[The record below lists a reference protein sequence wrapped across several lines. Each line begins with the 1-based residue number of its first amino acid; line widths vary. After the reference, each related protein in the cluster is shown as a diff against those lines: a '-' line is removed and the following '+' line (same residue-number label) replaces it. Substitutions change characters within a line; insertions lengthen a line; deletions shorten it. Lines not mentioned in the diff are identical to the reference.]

1 MSEAHSGDL
10 CIFAQKVK
18 PVILGRLRA
27 TTMDNIL
34 YYIRKIIPI
43 ALFRA
48 VQPPYHYI
56 LSLIGALYYRF
67 PSKEITVIG
76 VTGTKGKSTVV
87 ELINAILEADGRR
100 TAVAGTIRFKIG
112 EKSERNMYKMTM
124 PGRFFTQRFLREAVN
139 AGCDV
144 AIIEMTSQGVIQYRH
159 KGIHLDALVF
169 TNISPEH
176 IESHGSYEKY
186 IAAKLELARAL
197 EASQKRPRYMIANRD
212 DDHGTDF
219 LDSTVEYP
227 LPYGLSDLELH
238 TLNKDDISLVLQGTT
253 IRVPLIGLFNVYNTL
268 AAITCARAFGV
279 PLKTITKALTNLNP
293 IKGRVERFK
302 SPKGADRKV
311 TAVVDYAHT
320 PDSLEKL
327 YIAFEKEKKVC
338 ILGNTG
344 GGRDT
349 WKRPEMGRIADKY
362 CDRIILTNEDPYD
375 EDPKKIID
383 DMVRGIE
390 DESKLT
396 IIMDRRKAIHTALEE
411 AKDGSVVIISGKGT
425 DPYIM
430 GPHNTKTPW
439 SDAKVVQQE
448 MSALFGDTV

>member
-1 MSEAHSGDL
+1 MENFLYAIKRL
-10 CIFAQKVK
+10 IPERLFKILQK
-18 PVILGRLRA
+18 
-27 TTMDNIL
+27 
-34 YYIRKIIPI
+34 
-43 ALFRA
+43 
-48 VQPPYHYI
+48 PYHYFFAVA
-56 LSLIGALYYRF
+56 GAIYYRF

-76 VTGTKGKSTVV
+76 VTGTKGKSTTT
-87 ELINAILEADGRR
+87 ELINAIFEADGKR

-124 PGRFFTQRFLREAVN
+124 PGRFFIHRFLRDAVN

-144 AIIEMTSQGVIQYRH
+144 AIIEMTSQGVLQYRH
-159 KGIHLDALVF
+159 KFIHLDALVF
-169 TNISPEH
+169 TNLSPEH

-186 IAAKLELARAL
+186 VQAKLDIARTL

-212 DDHGTDF
+212 DDHGSDF
-219 LDSTVEYP
+219 LQMQVEHP
-227 LPYGLSDLELH
+227 LPYGLSNLELH
-238 TLNKDDISLVLQGTT
+238 TLNKDGISLVVDGTT
-253 IRVPLIGLFNVYNTL
+253 IRIPLIGLFNVYNAL
-268 AAITCARAFGV
+268 AAITCARAFGI
-279 PLKTITKALTNLNP
+279 PIKTINRALTNLEP

-302 SPKGADRKV
+302 SPKNSKKKI

-327 YIAFEKEKKVC
+327 YTAFEKESKIC

-375 EDPKKIID
+375 EDPRKIID

-390 DESKLT
+390 TESKLS
-396 IIMDRRKAIHTALEE
+396 IIMDRRKAIHTALSE
-411 AKDGSVVIISGKGT
+411 APEGSVVIISGKGT

-448 MSALFGDTV
+448 MSALFGGSE

>member
-1 MSEAHSGDL
+1 MDTFL
-10 CIFAQKVK
+10 Y
-18 PVILGRLRA
+18 RLRR
-27 TTMDNIL
+27 L
-34 YYIRKIIPI
+34 IPQS
-43 ALFRA
+43 LFRA
-48 VQPPYHYI
+48 LQPPYH
-56 LSLIGALYYRF
+56 LFLTFLGAVYYRF
-67 PSKEITVIG
+67 PSKEITIIG

-87 ELINAILEADGRR
+87 ELINAIFEADGKR

-124 PGRFFTQRFLREAVN
+124 PGRFFIHRFLRDAVN

-144 AIIEMTSQGVIQYRH
+144 AVIEMTSQGVLQYRH
-159 KGIHLDALVF
+159 KFIHLDALVF

-186 IAAKLELARAL
+186 VSAKLELARAL

-212 DDHGTDF
+212 DEQGIRF
-219 LDSTVEYP
+219 LEAKVEHT

-238 TLNKDDISLVLQGTT
+238 TLNKDDISLVIQGST
-253 IRVPLIGLFNVYNTL
+253 IRVPLLGLFNVYNSL

-279 PLKTITKALTNLNP
+279 PLKTINKALSNLSP

-302 SPKGADRKV
+302 SPKGAEKKI

-327 YIAFEKEKKVC
+327 YQAFEKDRKICV
-338 ILGNTG
+338 LGNTG

-349 WKRPEMGRIADKY
+349 WKRPEMARIAQKY

-383 DMVRGIE
+383 DMVRGID
-390 DESKLT
+390 DESKLS

-411 AKDGSVVIISGKGT
+411 ARDNDVVIISGKGT

-430 GPHNTKTPW
+430 GPNNTKMPW

-448 MSALFGDTV
+448 MTALFGEVV

>member
-1 MSEAHSGDL
+1 MENFL
-10 CIFAQKVK
+10 YTLKQLF
-18 PVILGRLRA
+18 PETILRF
-27 TTMDNIL
+27 I
-34 YYIRKIIPI
+34 
-43 ALFRA
+43 
-48 VQPPYHYI
+48 VPPYHFI
-56 LSLIGALYYRF
+56 LALLGAVIYRF

-76 VTGTKGKSTVV
+76 VTGTKGKSTTV
-87 ELINAILEADGRR
+87 ELINAIFEADGKR
-100 TAVAGTIRFKIG
+100 TAVVGTIRFKIG

-124 PGRFFTQRFLREAVN
+124 PGRFFMQRFLRDAVN

-144 AIIEMTSQGVIQYRH
+144 AIIEMTSQGVLQHRH
-159 KGIHLDALVF
+159 KFIHLDALVF
-169 TNISPEH
+169 TNLSPEH

-186 IAAKLELARAL
+186 IAAKLQLARGL
-197 EASQKRPRYMIANRD
+197 EASQKRPRYIIANKD
-212 DDHGTDF
+212 DDHGAAF
-219 LDSTVEYP
+219 LDTHVEYV

-238 TLNKDDISLVLQGTT
+238 TLNKDDVSLVIQGTT
-253 IRVPLIGLFNVYNTL
+253 IRVPLIGLFNVYNAL
-268 AAITCARAFGV
+268 AAITCARAFAI
-279 PLKTITKALTNLNP
+279 PLKTIHKALTNLTP

-302 SPKGADRKV
+302 SPKNAERKI

-327 YIAFEKEKKVC
+327 YTAFEKEHKVC
-338 ILGNTG
+338 VLGNTG

-349 WKRPEMGRIADKY
+349 WKRPEMARIASKY

-375 EDPKKIID
+375 EDPKKIVD

-396 IIMDRRKAIHTALEE
+396 VIMDRRKAIRTALEDAPE
-411 AKDGSVVIISGKGT
+411 GSVVIISGKGT

-448 MSALFGDTV
+448 MSALFGESM

>member
-1 MSEAHSGDL
+1 MDTLLYH
-10 CIFAQKVK
+10 IR
-18 PVILGRLRA
+18 RLV
-27 TTMDNIL
+27 
-34 YYIRKIIPI
+34 PSS
-43 ALFRA
+43 LFKLL
-48 VQPPYHYI
+48 QPPYHFMFAF
-56 LSLIGALYYRF
+56 LGALIYRF

-76 VTGTKGKSTVV
+76 VTGTKGKSTTV

-112 EKSERNMYKMTM
+112 EKSERNLYKMTM
-124 PGRFFTQRFLREAVN
+124 PGRFFIHKFLRDAVN

-144 AIIEMTSQGVIQYRH
+144 AVIEMTSQGVLQYRH
-159 KGIHLDALVF
+159 AFIDLDALVF
-169 TNISPEH
+169 TNLSPEH

-186 IAAKLELARAL
+186 VAAKLELARGL
-197 EASQKRPRYMIANRD
+197 ERSKKRPRFVVANKD
-212 DDHGTDF
+212 DDHGHMF
-219 LDSTVEYP
+219 LAAHVEHS
-227 LPYGLSDLELH
+227 LPYSLADLELH
-238 TLNKDDISLVLQGTT
+238 TLNKDDISLVIDGAT
-253 IRVPLIGLFNVYNTL
+253 IRVPLIGLFNVYNAL

-279 PLKTITKALTNLNP
+279 PLKTIHRALTNLAP

-302 SPKGADRKV
+302 SPKGAEKKV

-327 YIAFEKEKKVC
+327 YQAFEKEHTVC

-349 WKRPEMGRIADKY
+349 WKRPEMGRIANQY

-375 EDPKKIID
+375 EDPRKIVD
-383 DMVRGIE
+383 DMARGID

-396 IIMDRRKAIHTALEE
+396 IIMDRRAAIRTALEE
-411 AKDGSVVIISGKGT
+411 APDGSVVLISGKGT

-430 GPHNTKTPW
+430 GPHNTKMPW

-448 MSALFGDTV
+448 MTALFGDPS

>member
-1 MSEAHSGDL
+1 MDDL
-10 CIFAQKVK
+10 
-18 PVILGRLRA
+18 
-27 TTMDNIL
+27 L
-34 YYIRKIIPI
+34 YYAKRLIPTSFFK
-43 ALFRA
+43 L
-48 VQPPYHYI
+48 VQPAYHYALAI
-56 LSLIGALYYRF
+56 IGAVYYRF

-76 VTGTKGKSTVV
+76 VTGTKGKSTTV

-124 PGRFFTQRFLREAVN
+124 PGRFFIHKFLRDAVN
-139 AGCDV
+139 SGCDV
-144 AIIEMTSQGVIQYRH
+144 AVIEMTSQGVLQYRH
-159 KGIHLDALVF
+159 KFIHLDALVF

-186 IAAKLELARAL
+186 ISAKLELAHAL
-197 EASQKRPRYMIANRD
+197 KASQKRPRYMVANKD
-212 DDHGTDF
+212 DEQGVAF
-219 LDSTVEYP
+219 LETKVEYS

-238 TLNKDDISLVLQGTT
+238 TLNKEDISLVMNGSTL
-253 IRVPLIGLFNVYNTL
+253 RVPLIGLFNVYNAL
-268 AAITCARAFGV
+268 AAITCTRALGV
-279 PLKTITKALTNLNP
+279 PMKTIHTALSTLAP

-302 SPKGADRKV
+302 SPKGAPKKI

-327 YIAFEKEKKVC
+327 YQAFEKEKKIC

-349 WKRPEMGRIADKY
+349 WKRPEMGRIAGEY

-383 DMVRGIE
+383 DMVRGID

-396 IIMDRRKAIHTALEE
+396 IIMDRRKAIRTALEE
-411 AKDGSVVIISGKGT
+411 AKDGSVVIVSGKGT

-448 MSALFGDTV
+448 MSALLGEG

>member
-1 MSEAHSGDL
+1 
-10 CIFAQKVK
+10 
-18 PVILGRLRA
+18 
-27 TTMDNIL
+27 MDTIL
-34 YYIRKIIPI
+34 YYIRRFIPTR
-43 ALFRA
+43 LFSI
-48 VQPPYHYI
+48 VQPPYHFI
-56 LSLIGALYYRF
+56 LSIIGAMYYRF
-67 PSKEITVIG
+67 PSKEITVVG

-87 ELINAILEADGRR
+87 ELINAIFEADGRR

-124 PGRFFTQRFLREAVN
+124 PGRFFVQKFLRDAVN

-144 AIIEMTSQGVIQYRH
+144 AVVEMTSQGVLQSRH
-159 KGIHLDALVF
+159 RFIHLDALVF
-169 TNISPEH
+169 TNLSPEH
-176 IESHGSYEKY
+176 IEAHGSYEKY

-197 EASQKRPRYMIANRD
+197 ELSQKRPRYMIANRD
-212 DDHGTDF
+212 DDHGGAF
-219 LDSTVEYP
+219 LEAKVEHP

-238 TLNKDDISLVLQGTT
+238 TLNKDDISLVLEGAT
-253 IRVPLIGLFNVYNTL
+253 IRVPLIGLFNVYNVI
-268 AAITCARAFGV
+268 AAITCTRALGV
-279 PLKTITKALTNLNP
+279 PLKTIHTALANLAP

-302 SPKGADRKV
+302 SPKGAKRKI

-327 YIAFEKEKKVC
+327 YQAFEKEHKVC
-338 ILGNTG
+338 VLGNTG

-349 WKRPEMGRIADKY
+349 WKRPEMGRIAQKY
-362 CDRIILTNEDPYD
+362 CDRVILTNEDPYD

-390 DESKLT
+390 DESKLS
-396 IIMDRRKAIHTALEE
+396 IIIDRRKAIRTALEE
-411 AKDGSVVIISGKGT
+411 SPDGSVVIISGKGT

-430 GPHNTKTPW
+430 GPYNTKTPW

-448 MSALFGDTV
+448 LTALFGDTIV